1 LFRDGAKAV
10 ILYGDERVGA
20 LWQGLVERPD
30 GIGNFST
37 ESIFDLARNHRY
49 GERHSGDM
57 LRFYPGAYAHI
68 ARKLILFR
76 DETGGALRR
85 LPADFL
91 QEGKRHSAPE
101 YLYEIAWNLMDQI
114 YLAMLPGNREPAPHG
129 VEIDLLKYPD
139 SQTDLDAIYRLLADS
154 GGKWAQLGQALDA
167 NKEESAALFDL
178 KGVKDLFAW
187 LLFIPGLG
195 SQLRRLSRKLDRR
208 RVVSSGY
215 RLIGHPHVD
224 RGKVVT
230 ALASDRDV
238 LRTEIHCNGVWHELP
253 LDTRSLAILPSA
265 NMNGETGVPAT
276 LHRVLLSNCSGT
288 PLRRNLTLSLGIVDR
303 PGGA

>member
-1 LFRDGAKAV
+1 MSNFGRMLPPAVARIGAEELGRGSLRQLFRDGAKAV

-76 DETGGALRR
+76 DETGGTLRR

-101 YLYEIAWNLMDQI
+101 YLYEI
-114 YLAMLPGNREPAPHG
+114 R
-129 VEIDLLKYPD
+129 
-139 SQTDLDAIYRLLADS
+139 
-154 GGKWAQLGQALDA
+154 
-167 NKEESAALFDL
+167 SATNS
-178 KGVKDLFAW
+178 V
-187 LLFIPGLG
+187 
-195 SQLRRLSRKLDRR
+195 
-208 RVVSSGY
+208 
-215 RLIGHPHVD
+215 
-224 RGKVVT
+224 
-230 ALASDRDV
+230 
-238 LRTEIHCNGVWHELP
+238 
-253 LDTRSLAILPSA
+253 
-265 NMNGETGVPAT
+265 
-276 LHRVLLSNCSGT
+276 
-288 PLRRNLTLSLGIVDR
+288 
-303 PGGA
+303 